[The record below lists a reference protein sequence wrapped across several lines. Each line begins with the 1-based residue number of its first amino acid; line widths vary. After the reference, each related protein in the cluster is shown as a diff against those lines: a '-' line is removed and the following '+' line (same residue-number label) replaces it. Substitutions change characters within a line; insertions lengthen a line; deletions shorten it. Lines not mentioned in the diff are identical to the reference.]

1 MLVKHYSDV
10 PAQPAGE
17 GAECTTVRWLI
28 AEPEGAP
35 TFYMRL
41 FEIGP
46 KGCSPHHA
54 HDWEHE
60 VYILDGEGGLV
71 GENESYPLRPGDA
84 VLVPGGEIHHFE
96 SAGGKIMKMLCL
108 IPKK

>member
-1 MLVKHYSDV
+1 MLVRHYSDV
-10 PAQPAGE
+10 PAKPSGG
-17 GAECTTVRWLI
+17 GARSMKVRWLI

-35 TFYMRL
+35 NFYMRM

-46 KGCSPHHA
+46 DGSSPHHA

-60 VYILDGEGGLV
+60 VYILDGEGRLFGK
-71 GENESYPLRPGDA
+71 NESYPLRPGDA

-96 SAGGKIMKMLCL
+96 SSGGKTMKMLCL